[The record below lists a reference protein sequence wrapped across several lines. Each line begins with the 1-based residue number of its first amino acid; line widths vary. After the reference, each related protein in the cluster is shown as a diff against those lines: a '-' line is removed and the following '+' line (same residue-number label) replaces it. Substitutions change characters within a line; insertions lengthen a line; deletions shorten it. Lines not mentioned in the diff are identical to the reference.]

1 MITYRNSGLL
11 TPGDTKKVTVAF
23 GTIALRKNGV
33 EFVLPVECKG
43 VAKLCPTDNYDANV
57 GIKIASARAEIQGR
71 KFAENAL
78 KEYKTELEKQLVS
91 INSDLEKSA
100 GRREHLES
108 IIQGYKADKKK
119 DEKKGE

>member
-1 MITYRNSGLL
+1 MITYRNSRLL
-11 TPGDTKKVTVAF
+11 TPEGTKKVTVAF
-23 GTIALRKNGV
+23 GTVSLRWGGE

-71 KFAENAL
+71 KFAENLL
-78 KEYKTELEKQLVS
+78 KEHKADLEAQIAI
-91 INSDLEKSA
+91 INANLEKSA

-108 IIQGYKADKKK
+108 IIQGYKADKKV
-119 DEKKGE
+119 E